1 MKHNQTQSV
10 LDLLKNANE
19 IQCNLIEDNMDIEIN
34 YFNPNAIN
42 DEEIP
47 DMVIVG
53 EYGNIFTDDL
63 VDAVIE
69 GNTILAKEY
78 KITIIK

>member
-1 MKHNQTQSV
+1 MKHNQTQNV
-10 LDLLKNANE
+10 LDLLKNSNE

-34 YFNPNAIN
+34 YFNSNAIN

-47 DMVIVG
+47 DMVIAG

-63 VDAVIE
+63 ADAVIE
-69 GNTILAKEY
+69 GNTIKVKEY